1 MPPARALREVLKVT
15 REKVLQ
21 STLNAFEWQN
31 EGGFNKP
38 KKNKNIKKNKKN
50 QEWVISKGVK

>member
-1 MPPARALREVLKVT
+1 MPRLNAACACFTGGIVESDT

-31 EGGFNKP
+31 EGGFNKQ
-38 KKNKNIKKNKKN
+38 NN
-50 QEWVISKGVK
+50 QEGVISKG